1 MLKDLTWHPFL
12 TELCQRRSFLSP
24 HALLIT
30 DFTYFNQFSLFSI
43 SNMSYRQKWISVKK
57 KQKRTNKN
65 KKNPYLLLSRL
76 WVQCKR
82 WLKCR
87 NTSIQNNVICHFSWF
102 CTYQYLHHYC
112 FEWIQRKHYL
122 DDSINRNDT
131 MLLKRVRILVWC
143 KHDLSSHAKNAIWPQ
158 MSKCRLRLPC
168 FIFALW
174 TKMQV
179 YTKRSIKIWKM
190 YASFKNLIMNSN
202 YDRTLERND

>member
-1 MLKDLTWHPFL
+1 MNF
-12 TELCQRRSFLSP
+12 C
-24 HALLIT
+24 
-30 DFTYFNQFSLFSI
+30 
-43 SNMSYRQKWISVKK
+43 KK
-57 KQKRTNKN
+57 KKKRTNKN
-65 KKNPYLLLSRL
+65 KKPHTCYYLDYECNARDDSNAEIPLFRTM
-76 WVQCKR
+76 WF
-82 WLKCR
+82 
-87 NTSIQNNVICHFSWF
+87 VIFHGFARINF
-102 CTYQYLHHYC
+102 LHHYC

-143 KHDLSSHAKNAIWPQ
+143 KHNLSSHAKNAIWPQ

-202 YDRTLERND
+202 YDRTLGLNG